1 MAYEKPFLDLKLSV
15 EDVILVKPS
24 KPTPSSVVSL
34 STIDN
39 RPELNSL
46 CQTIH
51 IFKPSNNI
59 TLIDDPALVIKEAL
73 SEALFYYYPL
83 AGRLVKHAD
92 DGKLRIHCNA
102 YGVPFVEAIANCKL
116 SCLHYLDDSDTENA
130 KHLAFDNPFHQDD
143 HKNGYQYPLG
153 IKVTKFLCG
162 GFTVGIG
169 ASHAVFDGYGGSQFF
184 QALAELAS
192 GKSEPSVKPV
202 WERERLNG
210 SITEHPLQTP
220 MDEASAAVSPYLPTT
235 KLVHGC
241 FKVDSECIKRLKI
254 SLIKEINDSNN
265 IINDIDPLKGESFT
279 SFEALGAYVWRSRTR
294 ALKLNSDG
302 KTSLAIVVG
311 LRRNHSLVPPLPE
324 GYYGNAFVD
333 PKVVLSVK
341 ELNEKPLSHVVKM
354 IKETKKLG
362 FSREYVMNAV
372 DTKETQTEHFDYQ
385 GIGASMVLS
394 NWMHLGMLEN
404 MDIGCAKPVNMI
416 PAPCDMFGTVGVC
429 IFSAS
434 SDLDPSM
441 NGGVRI
447 FVSLPSDAMS
457 KFKEEMEL
465 LLVKP

>member
-1 MAYEKPFLDLKLSV
+1 MENKEKPLKIIKQ
-15 EDVILVKPS
+15 DVVLVKPS
-24 KPTPSSVVSL
+24 KPTPSSVLPL

-39 RPELNSL
+39 RPELNTL

-51 IFKPSNNI
+51 IFQTPNNI
-59 TLIDDPALVIKEAL
+59 TQRDLVLKIKEAI

-92 DGKLRIHCNA
+92 GKLRIHCRA
-102 YGVPFVEAIANCKL
+102 DGVPYVETTANCNL
-116 SCLHYLDDSDTENA
+116 SSLHYLNGSDRENA
-130 KHLAFDNPFHQDD
+130 KHLAFNSNAFE
-143 HKNGYQYPLG
+143 NGYQYPLG

-162 GFTVGIG
+162 GFAIGIA
-169 ASHAVFDGYGGSQFF
+169 ASHAVFDGNGGSQFF
-184 QALAELAS
+184 KAIAELVS
-192 GKSEPSVKPV
+192 GKSEPDVKPV

-210 SITEHPLQTP
+210 SITEHPLQSP

-235 KLVHGC
+235 TLVHEC
-241 FKVDSECIKRLKI
+241 FKVDSKSIKRLKVSLTNEI
-254 SLIKEINDSNN
+254 SDNIDS
-265 IINDIDPLKGESFT
+265 LEGESFT

-333 PKVVLSVK
+333 PKVVLTVK
-341 ELNEKPLSHVVKM
+341 ELNEMPLSHVVKM
-354 IKETKKLG
+354 INEAKKLG
-362 FSREYVMNAV
+362 FSREYIKNHI
-372 DTKETQTEHFDYQ
+372 DTTETKTKTEQFDYQ

-394 NWMHLGMLEN
+394 SWFYLGMLEN
-404 MDIGCAKPVNMI
+404 MDLGWAKPVNMV
-416 PAPCDMFGTVGVC
+416 PAPRDVFGTVGLW
-429 IFSAS
+429 IFTPP

-447 FVSLPSDAMS
+447 FVSLPSDAMP
-457 KFKEEMEL
+457 KFKEEMEAL
-465 LLVKP
+465 KLVKPFS